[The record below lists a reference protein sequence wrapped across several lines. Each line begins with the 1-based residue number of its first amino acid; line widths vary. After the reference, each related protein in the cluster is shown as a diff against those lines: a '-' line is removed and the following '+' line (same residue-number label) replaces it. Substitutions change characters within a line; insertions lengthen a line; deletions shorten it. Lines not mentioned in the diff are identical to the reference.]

1 MSIIKTLTKDLQKIV
16 SQAGYEVE
24 NLILQP
30 SGRKDL
36 GQYQLNDAMTLAKKY
51 GKNPRMIAE
60 DIAKELEKD
69 NRFTNINIAGPG
81 FINITLTDEYLVE
94 IINKISKNIEEN
106 IDKEQPKKIIID
118 YGGANVAKALHVGHL
133 RSANIGE
140 SLKRLAR
147 LLGHDVLG
155 DAHLGDYG
163 RPLGLV
169 VLEIKKMYPEL
180 PFFDENYTGDFSEVE
195 LPITNEDLEKI
206 YPLASI
212 KAKEDESYLEE
223 GRDVTAKIQ
232 SKVRGYYDLWKK
244 VIEISKADIKEV
256 YDKLNVFYDLWLGES
271 DAVEYMEELYE
282 IFEKAGIIEESEG
295 AKIVEVKEETDN
307 APMPPLL
314 FEKSNGTISYQTT
327 DLATILQRMKEY
339 NPDEMWYVTDGR
351 QCLHFEQVFRAARKA
366 GLVDDTVKLEH
377 IPFGTMNG
385 KDGKPFKTRDGG
397 VMSLK
402 NLINLV
408 NEETIKKID
417 PASVT
422 EEEKKEISEIVAI
435 ASLKY
440 ADSLPYRATDY
451 VFEIEKFA
459 DLEGKTGSYILYS
472 TIRMKSLLAKAK
484 EKEIKQEQ
492 MHVINGETE
501 REIVLTIMSLP
512 TILTKSKEAKSLNDV
527 AEYLYK
533 LTALYNKFYS
543 ENKVLVEENK
553 ELQESWLILTKVVYD
568 INNLLLDVLGIKVP
582 EKM

>member
-1 MSIIKTLTKDLQKIV
+1 MSIIKTLTKELQEIV
-16 SQAGYEVE
+16 SHAGYEVE

-94 IINKISKNIEEN
+94 VINKIFTNIEEN
-106 IDKEQPKKIIID
+106 IDKEDQKKIIID
-118 YGGANVAKALHVGHL
+118 FGGANVAKALHVGHL

-244 VIEISKADIKEV
+244 VIEISKEDIKEV

-271 DAVEYMEELYE
+271 DAVEYMDELYE
-282 IFEKAGIIEESEG
+282 IFENAGILEESEG

-314 FEKSNGTISYQTT
+314 FEKSNGTLSYQTT

-351 QCLHFEQVFRAARKA
+351 QCLHFEQVFRAARKS

-422 EEEKKEISEIVAI
+422 EEEKKEISETVAI

-484 EKEIKQEQ
+484 ELKQEK

-501 REIVLTIMSLP
+501 REIALTILALP

-533 LTALYNKFYS
+533 ITALYNKFYS

-553 ELQESWLILTKVVYD
+553 ELQESWLVLTKVVYD

>member
-1 MSIIKTLTKDLQKIV
+1 MSIIKELTQDLQEIV
-16 SQAGYEVE
+16 KQAGYEVE
-24 NLILQP
+24 NLVLQP

-60 DIAKELEKD
+60 DITKLLELD

-94 IINKISKNIEEN
+94 VLNKISKDISLN
-106 IDKEQPKKIIID
+106 IDKEDPKKIVID
-118 YGGANVAKALHVGHL
+118 FGGANVAKALHVGHL

-140 SLKRLAR
+140 ALKRLAR
-147 LLGHDVLG
+147 VLGHEVLG

-180 PFFDENYTGDFSEVE
+180 PYFDESYQGDYSEVE

-206 YPLASI
+206 YPLAST
-212 KAKEDESYLEE
+212 KSKEDEEYLEE
-223 GRDVTAKIQ
+223 AREVTAKIQ
-232 SKVRGYYDLWKK
+232 SKTRGYYDVWKK

-256 YDKLNVFYDLWLGES
+256 YDTLNVFYDLWLGES
-271 DAVEYMEELYE
+271 DAVEYVPELNE
-282 IFEKAGIIEESEG
+282 IFEEAGVLEESEG
-295 AKIVEVKEETDN
+295 AKIVEVKEDTDN

-314 FEKSNGTISYQTT
+314 FLKSNGTLSYQTT
-327 DLATILQRMKEY
+327 DLATILQRVKEF
-339 NPDEMWYVTDGR
+339 NPDEMWYVTDNR
-351 QCLHFEQVFRAARKA
+351 QSLHFEQVFRAARKVK
-366 GLVDDTVKLEH
+366 LVRDDVVLEH

-402 NLINLV
+402 NLISLV
-408 NEETIKKID
+408 KEETIKRI
-417 PASVT
+417 ALNVT
-422 EEEKKEISEIVAI
+422 EEEKEQISETVAI
-435 ASLKY
+435 AALKY

-451 VFEIEKFA
+451 IFEIEKFA

-472 TIRMKSLLAKAK
+472 TIRMKSLLKKA
-484 EKEIKQEQ
+484 EGLKQEQ
-492 MHVINGETE
+492 MYFINSETE
-501 REIVLTIMSLP
+501 KDIALNILSLP
-512 TILTKSKEAKSLNDV
+512 TVLLKSKEAKSLNDI

-533 LTALYNKFYS
+533 LTSLYNKFYA
-543 ENKVLVEENK
+543 ENKVLVEENQQ
-553 ELQESWLILTKVVYD
+553 LQESWLVLTKLVYD
-568 INNLLLDVLGIKVP
+568 INMLLLDVLGLKVP